1 MFWFTASSDN
11 TTQYIISVILP
22 TKAGNGQFNSF
33 WSGKKDECC
42 YIRLEE
48 CLLSGRVDE
57 SCSPLTVP
65 WVLQVQLQM
74 FDYMSTVEA
83 AVMSYQTVYHKYNIC
98 ICKWL
103 REEQTIQLCVW
114 MSMTDKA
121 ETGQCSECVFFTDN
135 CGWQS
140 KNKTIAGIYLHA
152 ITSLPVEHITTIT

>member
-103 REEQTIQLCVW
+103 REEQTIQLCVCGCLW
-114 MSMTDKA
+114 QTKPRL
-121 ETGQCSECVFFTDN
+121 DN
-135 CGWQS
+135 AVSVC
-140 KNKTIAGIYLHA
+140 
-152 ITSLPVEHITTIT
+152 SLPTTVDGKVKTRQ